1 MAAPAGN
8 GDESSIGE
16 LFGRLADDGRAFVKA
31 EAELYKSI
39 ALRRA
44 DKAKYGLAALIVGAL
59 LLEAALVA
67 LLVAAALAL
76 ALHVGPL
83 LGGLIVAAA
92 AGLIAWLL
100 IRFGLARMN
109 ALSGDAEEK
118 AALAAGE
125 KSG

>member
-1 MAAPAGN
+1 MASPAGN

-31 EAELYKSI
+31 EADLYKSI

-44 DKAKYGLAALIVGAL
+44 DKAKYGLIAIVAGAL
-59 LLEAALVA
+59 LAEAALVA
-67 LLVAAALAL
+67 LLVAVAIAL

-92 AGLIAWLL
+92 AGLASYLL
-100 IRFGLARMN
+100 VRFGLARMN
-109 ALSGDAEEK
+109 ALAGDAEEK
-118 AALAAGE
+118 AALTAGE
-125 KSG
+125 KGP